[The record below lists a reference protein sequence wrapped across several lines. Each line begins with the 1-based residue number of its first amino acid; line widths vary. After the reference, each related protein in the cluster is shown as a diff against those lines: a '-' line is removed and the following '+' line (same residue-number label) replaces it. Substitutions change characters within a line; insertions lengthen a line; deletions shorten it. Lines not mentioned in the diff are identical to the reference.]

1 MDHRSKEKM
10 SSKRTLQG
18 DSPSAS
24 QPPTKKV
31 HFEPLRI
38 GPVSTLEEMDMKVL
52 QFQNKKLVER
62 LEQRHR
68 QEADLRQRIEQLE
81 KRQTSDEAVLCV
93 VNRYWNQLNEDLRI
107 LLQRFDAETSDESET
122 KNENEATTSFV
133 TQLSHWDRE
142 ELEEKLAQ
150 RVQVST
156 RAVAK
161 VVQAFDRIVQRNHKV
176 MLALK
181 GESSEGDA
189 AVRAANIEVQTENE
203 NMHSLVTSL
212 HEKHHLTTLKF
223 AELQDKVA
231 AVETTNA
238 ELKNRIEDLEYELSK
253 TKLREEKLD
262 AHLSDTIQKLKSYNL
277 QDSEGKPIMNAVTQV
292 KVEELQR
299 ELEEQ
304 KELANNRLMELE
316 SLNAQHKDALKL
328 VEKLKMDIQCLPE
341 SVVVETS
348 EYKCLQSQFSVLYNE
363 SMQLKTQLEETR
375 NQLSSSKNSHLRQI
389 EQMESE
395 ELSMQKK
402 LRTEVIQLEDALAQV
417 RKEYE
422 MLRIEFEQNLA
433 ASEQT
438 GPINREMRHLITSL
452 QNHNQQFKGEI
463 QRYKRKLKEANNEV
477 IKCTLFSQL
486 KQALDAAG
494 TSVNP
499 CLLANAGSNSSSSSS
514 SDSGSSKDDFS
525 VPPQQVPSGTCGSS
539 SLVKDDC
546 HSKRDRD
553 DDKEVSSLREEEPP
567 LEREKGK
574 SDLDIIRDL
583 KIQLKK
589 SQEAQREL
597 KLLLDMYKSAPKE
610 QRDKVLLMASEKRA
624 RTETEELKQQLKKMQ
639 DNERKERRKLAD
651 EDAMKKIKSL
661 EEIVQQL
668 QKAIAAQK
676 QEEEA
681 LLSEMEVTGQ
691 AFEDMQEQNLRLIQQ
706 LREKDDANF
715 KLMSERIKSN
725 QIHKLLREEKAM
737 MDEQVTSLLSQ
748 VEAQNQ
754 VVRKL
759 EEKER
764 LLQNNLSTIEKE
776 LSLRQQAMEMHKRK
790 AIESAQSAA
799 DLKLHLEKYHGQL
812 KEAQTTV
819 AEKTSAVQQEAFKTR
834 RLQEEIISLRRKVE
848 RAKKFELATTADEVL
863 MEEIREYKENLTCPS
878 CKVKKKDAVLSKCFH
893 VFCFDCLKTRYET
906 RQRKCPKCNG
916 AFGANDFHRLYLT

>member
-1 MDHRSKEKM
+1 M

-38 GPVSTLEEMDMKVL
+38 GPVSTL
-52 QFQNKKLVER
+52 
-62 LEQRHR
+62 
-68 QEADLRQRIEQLE
+68 
-81 KRQTSDEAVLCV
+81 
-93 VNRYWNQLNEDLRI
+93 LNEDLRI

-181 GESSEGDA
+181 GESSEGEENPPSLDA

-477 IKCTLFSQL
+477 IKL

>member
-38 GPVSTLEEMDMKVL
+38 GPVSTL
-52 QFQNKKLVER
+52 
-62 LEQRHR
+62 
-68 QEADLRQRIEQLE
+68 
-81 KRQTSDEAVLCV
+81 
-93 VNRYWNQLNEDLRI
+93 LNEDLRI

-181 GESSEGDA
+181 GESSEGEENPPSLDA

-477 IKCTLFSQL
+477 IKL

>member
-181 GESSEGDA
+181 GESSEGEENPPSLDA

-477 IKCTLFSQL
+477 IKL

-834 RLQEEIISLRRKVE
+834 RLQE
-848 RAKKFELATTADEVL
+848 
-863 MEEIREYKENLTCPS
+863 NLTCPS

>member
-1 MDHRSKEKM
+1 M

-38 GPVSTLEEMDMKVL
+38 GPVSTL
-52 QFQNKKLVER
+52 
-62 LEQRHR
+62 
-68 QEADLRQRIEQLE
+68 
-81 KRQTSDEAVLCV
+81 
-93 VNRYWNQLNEDLRI
+93 LNEDLRI

-477 IKCTLFSQL
+477 IKL